1 MAITNELTEEEQ
13 DELFEKA
20 LTLKTDLYTDRIV
33 LFKGVGT
40 ETIYNALKQLIINKK
55 NDEYVDMMKGKKIN
69 DVIINE
75 ATGEV
80 KRIKRD

>member
-1 MAITNELTEEEQ
+1 MAIITELTVEEQ
-13 DELFEKA
+13 NNLF
-20 LTLKTDLYTDRIV
+20 LLVSDLKCNAEEYEV
-33 LFKGVGT
+33 EVFKGVGT

-80 KRIKRD
+80 KRIKHN